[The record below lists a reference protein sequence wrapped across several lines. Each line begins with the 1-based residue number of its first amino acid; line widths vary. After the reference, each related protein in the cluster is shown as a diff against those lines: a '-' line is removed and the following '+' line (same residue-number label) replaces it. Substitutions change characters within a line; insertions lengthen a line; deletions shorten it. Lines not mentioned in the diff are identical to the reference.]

1 MLQRRDEELAKKEQC
16 LYNVEQDGSMKEKH
30 FCAVEMELRTSLEQL
45 KDKLI
50 KKENGLEML
59 KDKVAH
65 FVGDLLQ
72 TELVATKVFND
83 ETDAAGNG
91 EFSHTVHDK

>member
-45 KDKLI
+45 KDKLM
-50 KKENGLEML
+50 KKENGL
-59 KDKVAH
+59 
-65 FVGDLLQ
+65 
-72 TELVATKVFND
+72 
-83 ETDAAGNG
+83 
-91 EFSHTVHDK
+91 